1 MTNIT
6 LCYLLMVF
14 VTLCFIYWM
23 YKLIQRFHRLETDD
37 YSGMLYLFVFYGT
50 FLASIA
56 AYLNNLSGPSL
67 LQVTENSLS
76 FMIGI
81 YIVGISIIII
91 APGRIARMNAVALKV
106 QIIIFVFIDI
116 LN

>member
-1 MTNIT
+1 
-6 LCYLLMVF
+6 
-14 VTLCFIYWM
+14 M